1 MGKQKEDKAG
11 KSNKNRNTA
20 KPDDIS
26 IDFEQRDP
34 YDLNEHV
41 RVRFPLI
48 VLVFNIPSPNSFKI
62 KWDSQNANSLS
73 LNNKK

>member
-1 MGKQKEDKAG
+1 MGKQKDDKAG

-41 RVRFPLI
+41 RVSLHNVLFLEKILI
-48 VLVFNIPSPNSFKI
+48 FTFKATE
-62 KWDSQNANSLS
+62 KC
-73 LNNKK
+73 